1 MRVLQTIL
9 AESNFMNDKTLKMQ
23 PVFNGNLPSHFTDS
37 FRLLK
42 KYIEES
48 LDIYKE
54 ELQSVL
60 FPIFVELFLNMVTN
74 RFVAEARQF
83 FKDEKYQFSYQF
95 KEDLNTLE

>member
-54 ELQSVL
+54 EL
-60 FPIFVELFLNMVTN
+60 
-74 RFVAEARQF
+74 
-83 FKDEKYQFSYQF
+83 
-95 KEDLNTLE
+95 